1 MQKRPCLLV
10 INSSDLDLEEKII
23 DTVKRY
29 AKYYKVKSRNMT
41 QSELDM
47 VIETRCDDQSAL
59 IRSVM
64 AIDGVLS
71 ASLLSHDG
79 EATF

>member
-1 MQKRPCLLV
+1 M
-10 INSSDLDLEEKII
+10 DLEEKII